1 LDAYELWNFVTFNNI
16 LNIIMH
22 KYATSQFHFNLKRHS
37 ADEYGIV
44 ALPDGTAFNK
54 ERYISLQ
61 VR

>member
-1 LDAYELWNFVTFNNI
+1 
-16 LNIIMH
+16 MH